1 MIDLPK
7 DYKFV
12 DAYFTNN
19 DKTIVEVIWHDEN
32 QELHVEVIEAKDG
45 DKAWERLLEYIAID
59 DLHEAT
65 YKYIKRSE
73 ENYKREVMTIAKE
86 QGMILNL
93 ETLNTGF
100 CKKLLDTIF
109 IKDENEKTAKE
120 SLFAFKLAL
129 FEFDA
134 IKNSTDREA
143 KANIRKAVNIID
155 ALEVAIQII
164 KQS

>member
-1 MIDLPK
+1 
-7 DYKFV
+7 
-12 DAYFTNN
+12 
-19 DKTIVEVIWHDEN
+19 
-32 QELHVEVIEAKDG
+32 
-45 DKAWERLLEYIAID
+45 
-59 DLHEAT
+59 
-65 YKYIKRSE
+65 
-73 ENYKREVMTIAKE
+73 MTIAKE
-86 QGMILNL
+86 QGMVLDL